1 MSNESENE
9 MDQVA
14 AYRHLNSLVYARPSS
29 GSLISQRTQKLSYP
43 ASLSYTMG
51 NTIQFV
57 INSGAESVWGPSSY
71 LKLAVQHTNV
81 LAGPVTVVGSMFNL
95 FSQARLYHRSGEL
108 LEQVLFADVL
118 SNIKLRYATSASD
131 YVKLKYLIG
140 GTDKPGFR
148 NAPLGFVA
156 DGTATTTENFNLPL
170 SILFGVFNN
179 HSQYIPSQLLAGARM
194 ELVLNSEATTSGF
207 VNTKIDLVSPTLSLD
222 CATLYDAASKQ
233 ILEESA
239 DVSESGIQFT
249 YSTYFASQFNPT
261 GGALNIDVLQSASIT
276 EKVFIVGS
284 PNANAANKYDFY
296 SLGGDA
302 SPYGDYSLQARIG
315 SHYLPIYAITSDN
328 ESFYQ
333 TQIAFNGAYNQYSS
347 APAQTGV
354 AVDFMTVG
362 GSGPSSATV
371 AKNAVYAFSLEKSG
385 AGVALSGE
393 PTNNSRICNIACAGA
408 TGVQASQFV
417 AATVFLQY
425 VRVANCMVDSCVVDR

>member
-71 LKLAVQHTNV
+71 LKLAMGYENT
-81 LAGPVTVVGSMFNL
+81 AAPTIVGSMFNL

-118 SNIKLRYATSASD
+118 SNIKLRYATSYSD
-131 YVKLKYLIG
+131 YQKLKYLIG
-140 GTDKPGFR
+140 ATNVPGT
-148 NAPLGFVA
+148 NTVPLGF
-156 DGTATTTENFNLPL
+156 DATIGPNKTSSFNLPL

-194 ELVLNSEATTSGF
+194 ELVLNPSEVASGLTN
-207 VNTKIDLVSPTLSLD
+207 VTINSVSPTLSLD

-249 YSTYFASQFNPT
+249 YSTYFASQFTPT
-261 GGALNIDVLQSASIT
+261 GQALNIDVLQSASIT
-276 EKVFIVGS
+276 EKVFVVGAPS
-284 PNANAANKYDFY
+284 NDTATKYNFK
-296 SLGGDA
+296 SLGSA
-302 SPYGDYSLQARIG
+302 YSLQARIG
-315 SHYLPIYAITSDN
+315 SHYLPIYAIQNDN

-354 AVDFMTVG
+354 SVEYMTVA
-362 GSGPSSATV
+362 SPAD
-371 AKNAVYAFSLEKSG
+371 ANNAVYAFSLEKSG

-393 PTNNSRICNIACAGA
+393 PTNNSRICNIACSGA
-408 TGVQASQFV
+408 SGVDGTNFKF
-417 AATVFLQY
+417 ATVFLQY

>member
-57 INSGAESVWGPSSY
+57 INSGHESVWGPSSY
-71 LKLAVQHTNV
+71 LKLSVQHTN
-81 LAGPVTVVGSMFNL
+81 AASVTVVGSMFNL

-148 NAPLGFVA
+148 DTPLGMVA
-156 DGTATTTENFNLPL
+156 SGTAQTTENFNLPL

-194 ELVLNSEATTSGF
+194 ELVLNSDATSSGF
-207 VNTKIDLVSPTLSLD
+207 VNTTINTISPTLSLD

-249 YSTYFASQFNPT
+249 YSTYFSSQFTPT
-261 GGALNIDVLQSASIT
+261 GAALNIDVLQSASIT
-276 EKVFIVGS
+276 EKVFIVGTPTS
-284 PNANAANKYDFY
+284 NGANKYDFY

-302 SPYGDYSLQARIG
+302 SPFGSYSLQARIG
-315 SHYLPIYAITSDN
+315 SHYLPIYAIQNDN

-333 TQIAFNGAYNQYSS
+333 TQIAFNGAYNQYSM

-354 AVDFMTVG
+354 GVDFMTVG
-362 GSGPSSATV
+362 GAGVSSATIS
-371 AKNAVYAFSLEKSG
+371 KNSVYAFSLEKSG

-393 PTNNSRICNIACAGA
+393 PTNNSRVCNIACSGCS
-408 TGVQASQFV
+408 GVQAGQF
-417 AATVFLQY
+417 ATATVFLQY